1 MVSALAFS
9 GMFSLNAAKALS
21 SMAMMQSKAWI
32 VMRLR
37 LACLEPKK
45 GRKSPVQGSST

>member
-9 GMFSLNAAKALS
+9 GMFRLKAAEALS
-21 SMAMMQSKAWI
+21 SMAMIQSKAWI

-37 LACLEPKK
+37 LAWLEPKK
-45 GRKSPVQGSST
+45 GRKRPLQGSST

>member
-1 MVSALAFS
+1 VSISAYLASIVSALAFS

-32 VMRLR
+32 VMRALR
-37 LACLEPKK
+37 
-45 GRKSPVQGSST
+45 RSPVQGSST